1 MFPYRNIC
9 AKYLTSDSN
18 WDIIRKERELDVEKI
33 SNFQQTET
41 PAGIIIRKNRKT
53 ERRKG
58 MEKDIS
64 NTTQERGN
72 VGGEQKSIV
81 KIFVVR

>member
-1 MFPYRNIC
+1 M
-9 AKYLTSDSN
+9 
-18 WDIIRKERELDVEKI
+18 
-33 SNFQQTET
+33 
-41 PAGIIIRKNRKT
+41 PAGIIIRKKRKT